1 MSFSDRK
8 KYEKIELL
16 KKHEKEESDLKKKHN
31 DEIEK
36 LNDEIEK
43 LNGEI
48 KNKLQTMQN
57 RHLKEEKE
65 MKMRHKKEDIEFEI
79 TLFNQLEKIEE
90 KERQNIEN

>member
-1 MSFSDRK
+1 
-8 KYEKIELL
+8 
-16 KKHEKEESDLKKKHN
+16 
-31 DEIEK
+31 
-36 LNDEIEK
+36 
-43 LNGEI
+43 
-48 KNKLQTMQN
+48 MQN